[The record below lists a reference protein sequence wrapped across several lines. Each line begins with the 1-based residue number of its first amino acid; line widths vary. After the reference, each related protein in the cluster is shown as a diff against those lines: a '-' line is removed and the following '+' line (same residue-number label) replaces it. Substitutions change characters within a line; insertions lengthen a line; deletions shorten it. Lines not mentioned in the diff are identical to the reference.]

1 MVSVNRGPSGRAI
14 SAGNNRYEAEGEG
27 GGGGWSLEAAGKGEE
42 ATMPINWSLV
52 RRAFYYNVKREAK
65 RRAEQADPGV
75 EILRS
80 TRFNYPVIRGS
91 GLLFAHG

>member
-1 MVSVNRGPSGRAI
+1 
-14 SAGNNRYEAEGEG
+14 
-27 GGGGWSLEAAGKGEE
+27 
-42 ATMPINWSLV
+42 MPINWSLV

-65 RRAEQADPGV
+65 RHAEQADPGV